1 MSSEDDRIPVPTNGR
16 RPKPVTAAPA
26 LGQAAVLPA
35 AQAAEPSPAAPAAA
49 VAPAATVAPAAP
61 AAPPTVVFT
70 PTQLAVGFGIL
81 ASLVV
86 LVAGRIRRRGRS
98 GRGRFGGR

>member
-16 RPKPVTAAPA
+16 RPKPVPAESA
-26 LGQAAVLPA
+26 LGPAAAQPAGAALPA
-35 AQAAEPSPAAPAAA
+35 SPPAASPAAPAHPSPA
-49 VAPAATVAPAAP
+49 VPAALPTVA
-61 AAPPTVVFT
+61 FT
-70 PTQLAVGFGIL
+70 PTQLAVGFGIV
-81 ASLVV
+81 ASLVL

>member
-1 MSSEDDRIPVPTNGR
+1 MSSENDRIPVPTNGR
-16 RPKPVTAAPA
+16 RPKPIPTEPA
-26 LGQAAVLPA
+26 LGPAAALPA
-35 AQAAEPSPAAPAAA
+35 ALAAEPSPAAPAA
-49 VAPAATVAPAAP
+49 
-61 AAPPTVVFT
+61 PPTVAFT

-86 LVAGRIRRRGRS
+86 FVAGRIRRRGRS